1 MNYTVKQLADKLEV
15 TKATI
20 TNNAKALDLEL
31 KKIDNVIQIDDKQ
44 AVLISQR
51 INKNKQANSMINKN
65 PEDVSVS
72 GSQTEEK
79 DSRNDDLVE
88 ILKQQIEDLKKD
100 KDEYINQV
108 NNLNGLLKQQ
118 QTLLSQQQ
126 SLQLQSN
133 EKIKSLEI
141 ELKEIKEDVE
151 NNGSSFATKAI
162 LYSQDRATGG
172 KTLTFNRKSAFD
184 KDFKDVAFSLQDNRI
199 IITLPSKIRLS
210 ILSIFFLSY
219 SSPPSLFF
227 MSSFLKPPNPYNID

>member
-1 MNYTVKQLADKLEV
+1 MMNYTVKQLADKLEV

-133 EKIKSLEI
+133 EKIKALEI
-141 ELKEIKEDVE
+141 ELNEIKEDTSKVEDVPTTENIQRDNKVDNFYKDLKEDRQNE
-151 NNGSSFATKAI
+151 NNRSVLSR
-162 LYSQDRATGG
+162 L
-172 KTLTFNRKSAFD
+172 
-184 KDFKDVAFSLQDNRI
+184 FKR
-199 IITLPSKIRLS
+199 
-210 ILSIFFLSY
+210 
-219 SSPPSLFF
+219 
-227 MSSFLKPPNPYNID
+227 